1 MKSAWVTGKQ
11 TIAIKDEE
19 YRKPGPREVVVRI
32 ETCGICGTDLHF
44 YRDVP
49 QKPPIPLG
57 HEVAGTVHETGGTVT
72 DLEIGQTV
80 IVENNVSCGSCLY
93 CLQGRPALCK
103 NIQTYMDDRAG
114 MAEYLRVPRDMV
126 VPYSE
131 LDFSEAALA
140 EPLTVALDVVR
151 RAKLEPFQ
159 DVCISGPGIIG
170 LFCTGLAA
178 AAGAE
183 NIAVLGRSFGSERG
197 KRRIQTAKSM
207 GATDIFDTA
216 EQGWTEKVKRR
227 FPEGFQKI
235 MVTSPPRTIA
245 PLFEL
250 ASFGADIVYNGISF
264 QEPQLAFDAN
274 EFHFKKLTLAAS
286 HAIPNWGFP
295 LAFKLLKQ
303 NVFEHNNLITHSFPL
318 QRIEEAFLTATSAE
332 QGVIKVLINFG
343 TE

>member
-1 MKSAWVTGKQ
+1 MKSAWVTAKR
-11 TIAIKDEE
+11 TIEIKDEE
-19 YRKPGPREVVVRI
+19 YRKPGPGEVVVQI
-32 ETCGICGTDLHF
+32 KTCGICGTDLHF

-57 HEVAGTVHETGGTVT
+57 HEVAGTVHELGEAVT
-72 DLEIGQTV
+72 DLQIGQSV
-80 IVENNVSCGSCLY
+80 IVENNVSCGTCQP
-93 CLQGRPALCK
+93 CLQGRPALCR

-114 MAEYLRVPRDMV
+114 MAEYLRVPRVMV
-126 VPYSE
+126 VPYSQ

-151 RAKLEPFQ
+151 RAQLEPFQ

-178 AAGAE
+178 ASGAG

-197 KRRIQTAKSM
+197 KRRIQAAKAM
-207 GATDIFDTA
+207 GATDVFDTA
-216 EQGWTEKVKRR
+216 EQGWKEKVKRR

-245 PLFEL
+245 PLFDL
-250 ASFGADIVYNGISF
+250 ACFGADIVYNGISF
-264 QEPQLAFDAN
+264 PEPNIAFDAN

-295 LAFKLLKQ
+295 LAFRLLRQ
-303 NVFEHNNLITHSFPL
+303 NVFEHKNLITHSFPL
-318 QRIEEAFLTATSAE
+318 ERIEEAFTTASSAE
-332 QGVIKVLINFG
+332 EGAIKVLINF
-343 TE
+343 

>member
-1 MKSAWVTGKQ
+1 MKSAWVTGKR
-11 TIAIKDEE
+11 TIQVKDEQ
-19 YRKPGPREVVVRI
+19 YGKPGPGELVVRI
-32 ETCGICGTDLHF
+32 RTCGICGTDLHF
-44 YRDVP
+44 WRDLP

-57 HEVAGTVHETGGTVT
+57 HEVAGTVHELGGTVT
-72 DLEIGQTV
+72 DLEIGQSV
-80 IVENNVSCGSCLY
+80 IVENNVSCGSCQP
-93 CLQGRPALCK
+93 CLQGRPDLCR

-114 MAEYLRVPRDMV
+114 MAEYLRVPRNMV

-140 EPLTVALDVVR
+140 EPLTVAQDVVR

-178 AAGAE
+178 AAGAG
-183 NIAVLGRSFGSERG
+183 NIAVLGRSFRSERG
-197 KRRIQTAKSM
+197 RRRIEAAKSM
-207 GATDIFDTA
+207 GATEIFDTA
-216 EQGWTEKVKRR
+216 EQGWLEKVKRR

-235 MVTSPPRTIA
+235 MVTSPPGTIA
-245 PLFEL
+245 PLFGL

-264 QEPQLAFDAN
+264 PEPRLAFDAN

-295 LAFKLLKQ
+295 LAFRLLRQ
-303 NVFEHNNLITHSFPL
+303 NAFDHKNLITHSFPL
-318 QRIEEAFLTATSAE
+318 ERIEEAFDTAASSE
-332 QGVIKVLINFG
+332 QGVIKVLV
-343 TE
+343 TL